1 MQGRSEARTLLWE
14 GAEVLCERRA
24 FERDPAVGG
33 RLQAV
38 PEAGDMAGRRAR
50 VSGVGGSRVRRR
62 EAGPVQSEERVA

>member
-1 MQGRSEARTLLWE
+1 MQGRSEARALLWE

-38 PEAGDMAGRRAR
+38 PEAGDMAGR
-50 VSGVGGSRVRRR
+50 SGPSERRR
-62 EAGPVQSEERVA
+62 RQLSEAEGDWSRAE